1 MNHAM
6 RYALYLMP
14 DPDTALWQTTSALLG
29 YDSVT
34 GKPVVQP
41 EIAGV
46 GRDALRAATLDPRR
60 YGFHLTLKAPFR
72 LASGQSEDTL
82 IAALDGFCAKRSRV
96 DLGALALEARRS
108 HDDRG
113 FVCLVPKASCAALV
127 ELEREAVLAFERF
140 RAPLDAAEIAR
151 RQPETLTPRQRI
163 LLELYGYPFVLEEFR
178 PHFSLTGAI
187 DDPTLWCAALQK
199 AFVAQPQALFCVAE
213 GITLCRQPAPDA
225 PFVVLHQARLGA

>member
-1 MNHAM
+1 M

-14 DPDTALWQTTSALLG
+14 DPDTALWQAASALLG

-34 GKPVVQP
+34 GKPLAQP

-72 LASGQSEDTL
+72 LASGQSEDML
-82 IAALDGFCAKRSRV
+82 ITALDGFCAVRRRV

-108 HDDRG
+108 HDDCG
-113 FVCLVPKASCAALV
+113 FVCLAPKVSCPALV
-127 ELEREAVLAFERF
+127 ELEQEAVQAFEVF

-151 RQPETLTPRQRI
+151 RHPATLTPRQRI
-163 LLELYGYPFVLEEFR
+163 LLERYGYPFVLEAFR
-178 PHFSLTGAI
+178 PHFSLTGMVE
-187 DDPTLWCAALQK
+187 DPVSWCEVFER
-199 AFVAQPQALFCVAE
+199 AFAAQPQALFCAAE
-213 GITLCRQPAPDA
+213 GIALSRQPAPDA
-225 PFVVLHQARLGA
+225 PFVVLHHARFGA